1 MGESLSTLQQALKE
15 LGRRAGP
22 ITACSSLYR
31 TRPWG
36 NTAQPDFLNAA
47 CQLDTSLSP
56 AELLR
61 VMQEIELAH
70 GRRRLVHWGPRTL
83 DLDIIDYAGAVSHTK
98 ELTLPHPRALER
110 AFVLVPLFEIV
121 PDYIFAAPKISVA
134 QALSGLKTA
143 WTDEVVKIDGKL
155 L

>member
-1 MGESLSTLQQALKE
+1 MGESLSTLQQALSE

-31 TRPWG
+31 TKPVG
-36 NTAQPDFLNAA
+36 YVDQPDFLNAA
-47 CQLDTSLSP
+47 CMLDTKLSP
-56 AELLR
+56 AELLH
-61 VMQEIELAH
+61 VMQDIELEH
-70 GRRRLVHWGPRTL
+70 GRRRIVRWGPRTL
-83 DLDIIDYAGAVSHTK
+83 DLDIIDFAGEINQSQ

-110 AFVLVPLFEIV
+110 AFVLVPLAEIV

-134 QALSGLKTA
+134 QAISALTRA
-143 WTDEVVKIDGKL
+143 ETDEVVKIDGKL

>member
-1 MGESLSTLQQALKE
+1 MGESLSTLQQALSE

-31 TRPWG
+31 TKPVG
-36 NTAQPDFLNAA
+36 YVDQPDFLNAA
-47 CQLDTSLSP
+47 CMLDTKLSP
-56 AELLR
+56 AELLH
-61 VMQEIELAH
+61 VMQDIELEH
-70 GRRRLVHWGPRTL
+70 GRRRIVRWGPRTL
-83 DLDIIDYAGAVSHTK
+83 DLDIIDFAGEINQSQ

-110 AFVLVPLFEIV
+110 AFVLVPLAEIV

-134 QALSGLKTA
+134 QALSALTRA
-143 WTDEVVKIDGKL
+143 ETDEVVKIDGKL